1 MKGKVQLNLTGVG
14 SESVL
19 SIITSRALYFGNDT
33 CTKQRRK

>member
-1 MKGKVQLNLTGVG
+1 MKGKGPIESTGVG

-33 CTKQRRK
+33 STN